1 MNKKIIFSSLASLFF
16 LSQVANAEF
25 KYGSITATPGIL
37 FSTNNVS
44 EFTGQLANRSN
55 PTYGVDLNL
64 AHDSGLYFYNIYK
77 EKRNA
82 IDSDEGTFDFELCS
96 SLGFAKSVSNVNLDL
111 SYENCH
117 VDSKTEKNDG
127 TYYARASYDVNKQ
140 LTLGA
145 AYTWDTTGA
154 VKTPDANNRNQDN
167 LADAY
172 KFFVAYDMGFSKG
185 TVTYGE
191 SDNFSNYYSVGLN
204 KDLFGVN
211 FDLTYWNVEAE
222 NWINTLAP
230 KLIERELVVL
240 SVKKT
245 F

>member
-1 MNKKIIFSSLASLFF
+1 MNKKIILSSFASLLF

-37 FSTNNVS
+37 YSTNNVS
-44 EFTGQLANRSN
+44 EFTGQLANRSK

-77 EKRNA
+77 EKRNLVG
-82 IDSDEGTFDFELCS
+82 SDDGTFDFELCS

-117 VDSKTEKNDG
+117 IDSKTAQNTG

-145 AYTWDTTGA
+145 AYAWDTTGA
-154 VKTPDANNRNQDN
+154 AKTTDANNRNQDN
-167 LADAY
+167 LANAY

-222 NWINTLAP
+222 NWVNRLAP
-230 KLIERELVVL
+230 KGIERELVVL

>member
-1 MNKKIIFSSLASLFF
+1 
-16 LSQVANAEF
+16 VANAEF

-37 FSTNNVS
+37 YSTNNVS
-44 EFTGQLANRSN
+44 EFSGGLANRSK

-82 IDSDEGTFDFELCS
+82 IGSDDGTFDFELCS

-154 VKTPDANNRNQDN
+154 AKTTDANNRNQDN
-167 LADAY
+167 LADSY